1 MSRDALARIS
11 SSLLYPQWWK
21 AERKTK
27 VTHAHTRTVLSIS
40 VCALSF
46 TWCVPHSSGRKGK
59 IDVVSVLAPL
69 LPSPSTAHRQ
79 ILSLR
84 SANAEAGA
92 GKSALIRDELKFAG
106 CAHGESIAS
115 SRRCIN
121 NQQSASDMGTG
132 RIVLLVLALAANHS
146 SSFSGN

>member
-1 MSRDALARIS
+1 MSRDALAHLIF
-11 SSLLYPQWWK
+11 SSLPAMVKSREKNKSDSRTYTDCTEHLY
-21 AERKTK
+21 
-27 VTHAHTRTVLSIS
+27 

-59 IDVVSVLAPL
+59 IDVVSDLAPL